1 MRIAVWRYNRRMQV
15 KVEIPDQF
23 ASFLVPPGSDAG
35 RRLLE
40 DSVAAAYRERRLTV
54 EQVAVSG
61 RNTQYTK
68 DEFGLVFTRG
78 TGPDRE
84 QRVTRYSP
92 LGAKSRELSLG
103 QLSDREL
110 ADLLAHSQPAWTAPE
125 LGYRR

>member
-1 MRIAVWRYNRRMQV
+1 MPRRIIDVDGVQW
-15 KVEIPDQF
+15 E
-23 ASFLVPPGSDAG
+23 
-35 RRLLE
+35 
-40 DSVAAAYRERRLTV
+40 
-54 EQVAVSG
+54 VAVSG

-78 TGPDRE
+78 TGPGRE

-92 LGAKSRELSLG
+92 LGAKSRELSLR

-110 ADLLAHSQPAWTAPE
+110 TDLLAHSQPAWTAPE